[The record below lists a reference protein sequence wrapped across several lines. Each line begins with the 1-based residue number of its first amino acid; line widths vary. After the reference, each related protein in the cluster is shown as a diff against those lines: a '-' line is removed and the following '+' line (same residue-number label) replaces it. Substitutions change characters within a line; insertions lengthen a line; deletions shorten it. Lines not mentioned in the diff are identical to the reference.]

1 MTMSKIGL
9 KLANGEFYPVL
20 DDSTTARKRLVVTTV
35 QDGQRSVQ
43 IDIYRGGG
51 PTVASAEYVG
61 SLVIDNIPFA
71 PKGEPDIRLDL
82 GLDANGKLE
91 AYAEDMASGEHQSIE
106 LSLQALAEENKYEIP
121 DFAFEE
127 ETDNLPADAGPE
139 APVSEVEQS
148 YSGAEI
154 AAAAAEAAVEE
165 ERPRR
170 KLPVIILIALLALL
184 AALGCAYL
192 VYRCGVAP
200 RSARV
205 EKAPAVTQPEAT
217 APQAAPAAAPA
228 PVTPEPAAA
237 PASPAP
243 QAAAPAAPAPAP
255 AAAPAAPAPKPAAG
269 GFDYKLKWG
278 DTLWELSYTFYQNP
292 WYFGKIAKA
301 NKIRNPDHIIA
312 GHTIWIPPR

>member
-20 DDSTTARKRLVVTTV
+20 DDTTTARKRLVVTTV

-127 ETDNLPADAGPE
+127 ETDNLPADAGLE
-139 APVSEVEQS
+139 AAAAEAEQS

-154 AAAAAEAAVEE
+154 AAAAAEVAVEE
-165 ERPRR
+165 EKPRR
-170 KLPVIILIALLALL
+170 KLPVIILIVLLALL

-205 EKAPAVTQPEAT
+205 EKAPAVTQPEA
-217 APQAAPAAAPA
+217 APAQQAAPAA
-228 PVTPEPAAA
+228 PEPAPAAAQASQATAPAA
-237 PASPAP
+237 P
-243 QAAAPAAPAPAP
+243 APAPAP
-255 AAAPAAPAPKPAAG
+255 AAAPAAAAPKPAAG

-278 DTLWELSYTFYQNP
+278 DTLWELSYTFYHNP

-301 NKIRNPDHIIA
+301 NKIKNPDHIIA

>member
-1 MTMSKIGL
+1 MSKIGL

-127 ETDNLPADAGPE
+127 ETDSLPSDAGLE
-139 APVSEVEQS
+139 AAAASVEQS

-154 AAAAAEAAVEE
+154 AAAASEAAVGEE
-165 ERPRR
+165 GPRR
-170 KLPVIILIALLALL
+170 KLPVIILIVLLALL

-205 EKAPAVTQPEAT
+205 EKAPAVSQPAAA
-217 APQAAPAAAPA
+217 APQAAPEPAPA
-228 PVTPEPAAA
+228 ATPAT
-237 PASPAP
+237 PAP
-243 QAAAPAAPAPAP
+243 QAAAPATPAPEPAAAPAPAP
-255 AAAPAAPAPKPAAG
+255 AAPKSAAG

-301 NKIRNPDHIIA
+301 NKIKNPDHIIA

>member
-1 MTMSKIGL
+1 MSKIGL

-127 ETDNLPADAGPE
+127 ETDKLPADIDLE
-139 APVSEVEQS
+139 AAASTVEQA

-154 AAAAAEAAVEE
+154 AAAASEAAVEE

-205 EKAPAVTQPEAT
+205 EKTPAVTQPEAA
-217 APQAAPAAAPA
+217 APQAAP
-228 PVTPEPAAA
+228 V
-237 PASPAP
+237 
-243 QAAAPAAPAPAP
+243 APAPAP
-255 AAAPAAPAPKPAAG
+255 AAAPAAPAAAPAPAPAAAAPAAPVAAAPKPSAG

-278 DTLWELSYTFYQNP
+278 DTLWELSYAFYQNP

-312 GHTIWIPPR
+312 GRTIWIPPR

>member
-20 DDSTTARKRLVVTTV
+20 DDTTTARKRLVVTTV

-127 ETDNLPADAGPE
+127 ETDNLPADAGLE
-139 APVSEVEQS
+139 AAAAEAEQS

-154 AAAAAEAAVEE
+154 AAAAAEVAVEE
-165 ERPRR
+165 EKPRR
-170 KLPVIILIALLALL
+170 KLPVIILIVLLALL

-205 EKAPAVTQPEAT
+205 EKAPAVTQPET
-217 APQAAPAAAPA
+217 APAQQAAPAA
-228 PVTPEPAAA
+228 PEPAPAAAQASQATAPAA
-237 PASPAP
+237 P
-243 QAAAPAAPAPAP
+243 APAPAP
-255 AAAPAAPAPKPAAG
+255 AAAPAAAAPKPAAG

-278 DTLWELSYTFYQNP
+278 DTLWELSYTFYHNP

-301 NKIRNPDHIIA
+301 NKIKNPDHIIA

>member
-127 ETDNLPADAGPE
+127 ETDSLPADAGLE
-139 APVSEVEQS
+139 AAAAAAEQS

-154 AAAAAEAAVEE
+154 AAAASEAAVEE

-170 KLPVIILIALLALL
+170 KLPVVILIVLLALL

-205 EKAPAVTQPEAT
+205 EKAPAVTQPEA
-217 APQAAPAAAPA
+217 APVQQAAQPA
-228 PVTPEPAAA
+228 PEPA
-237 PASPAP
+237 PA
-243 QAAAPAAPAPAP
+243 AAPAPAP
-255 AAAPAAPAPKPAAG
+255 AAPAAAPAAAPPATAPAAAAPKPAAG

>member
-127 ETDNLPADAGPE
+127 ETDNLPSDAGLE
-139 APVSEVEQS
+139 AAAAEVEAEAEQS

-154 AAAAAEAAVEE
+154 AAAASEAAVEE

-170 KLPVIILIALLALL
+170 KLPVVILIV
-184 AALGCAYL
+184 L
-192 VYRCGVAP
+192 VQLVQFVGN
-200 RSARV
+200 
-205 EKAPAVTQPEAT
+205 T
-217 APQAAPAAAPA
+217 
-228 PVTPEPAAA
+228 
-237 PASPAP
+237 
-243 QAAAPAAPAPAP
+243 
-255 AAAPAAPAPKPAAG
+255 
-269 GFDYKLKWG
+269 
-278 DTLWELSYTFYQNP
+278 
-292 WYFGKIAKA
+292 IAKRLD
-301 NKIRNPDHIIA
+301 KR
-312 GHTIWIPPR
+312 

>member
-1 MTMSKIGL
+1 MSKIGL

-127 ETDNLPADAGPE
+127 ETDSLPADAGLE
-139 APVSEVEQS
+139 AAAAAAEQS

-154 AAAAAEAAVEE
+154 AAAASEAAVEE

-170 KLPVIILIALLALL
+170 KLPVVILIVLLALL

-205 EKAPAVTQPEAT
+205 EKAPAVTQPEA
-217 APQAAPAAAPA
+217 APVQQAAQPA
-228 PVTPEPAAA
+228 PEPA
-237 PASPAP
+237 PA
-243 QAAAPAAPAPAP
+243 AAPAPAP
-255 AAAPAAPAPKPAAG
+255 AAPAAAPAAAPPATAPAAAAPKPAAG

-301 NKIRNPDHIIA
+301 NKIRNPDYIIA

>member
-20 DDSTTARKRLVVTTV
+20 DDSTSARKRLVVTTV

-127 ETDNLPADAGPE
+127 ETDSLPADAD
-139 APVSEVEQS
+139 ADLTAAAAAVEQS

-154 AAAAAEAAVEE
+154 AAAASEAAVGE

-170 KLPVIILIALLALL
+170 KLPVILLIALLALL

-205 EKAPAVTQPEAT
+205 EKAPAVTQPEPT
-217 APQAAPAAAPA
+217 PAPQAAVAAPEPAPVEPAPTTAAAPAAAPA
-228 PVTPEPAAA
+228 AEPAAA
-237 PASPAP
+237 P
-243 QAAAPAAPAPAP
+243 
-255 AAAPAAPAPKPAAG
+255 KPAG

-301 NKIRNPDHIIA
+301 NKIKNPDHIIA

>member
-20 DDSTTARKRLVVTTV
+20 DDTTTARKRLVVTTV

-127 ETDNLPADAGPE
+127 ETDSLPADAGLE
-139 APVSEVEQS
+139 AAAATAEQS

-154 AAAAAEAAVEE
+154 AAAASEAAVEE

-205 EKAPAVTQPEAT
+205 EKAPAVTQPEA
-217 APQAAPAAAPA
+217 APAQQAAPAAPEPAPAAAPA
-228 PVTPEPAAA
+228 
-237 PASPAP
+237 S

-255 AAAPAAPAPKPAAG
+255 VAAAPAAPAAAAPKPAAG

-301 NKIRNPDHIIA
+301 NKIKNPDHIIA

>member
-127 ETDNLPADAGPE
+127 ETDSLPADAGLE
-139 APVSEVEQS
+139 AAATAAEQS

-154 AAAAAEAAVEE
+154 AAAASEAAVEE

-170 KLPVIILIALLALL
+170 KLPVVILIVLLALL

-205 EKAPAVTQPEAT
+205 EKAPAVTQPEA
-217 APQAAPAAAPA
+217 APVQQAAQPA
-228 PVTPEPAAA
+228 PEPA
-237 PASPAP
+237 PA
-243 QAAAPAAPAPAP
+243 AAPAPAP
-255 AAAPAAPAPKPAAG
+255 AAPAAAPAAAPPATAPAAAAPKPAAG

-292 WYFGKIAKA
+292 GYFGKIAKA